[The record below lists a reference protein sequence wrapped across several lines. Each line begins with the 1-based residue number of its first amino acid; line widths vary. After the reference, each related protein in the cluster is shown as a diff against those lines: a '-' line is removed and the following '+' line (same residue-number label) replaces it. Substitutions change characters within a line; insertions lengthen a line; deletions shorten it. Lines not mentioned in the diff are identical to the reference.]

1 MIDRRA
7 LVGLWAGLVGLT
19 LGVLAAVLDSAL
31 MAVLAGAAALG
42 GGLVALWMGG
52 ALREAEQGERR
63 ADERLQT
70 IQRELQETAEQLSAE
85 RRARTEPEPTSPAA
99 PAAVEMRHGL
109 GTPGVDPR
117 TEALTDPTTGLFSE
131 AYFKVALDARISAA
145 RRHLRPVA
153 VVLLEVVTGLD
164 AGEPHVADPIE
175 VSRGIKKTLR
185 DADTACRMDDGNFAL
200 VLEDTPENG
209 AVWTVERVRRCLAS
223 DNSDQTMWAGIACYP
238 AHAFSTD
245 ELLDQAVAAL
255 AAAREW
261 KQDRIEVAVAD

>member
-7 LVGLWAGLVGLT
+7 LVGLWAGVVGLT
-19 LGVLAAVLDSAL
+19 LGGLAAVLDNAV

-42 GGLVALWMGG
+42 AGLVALWMGG
-52 ALREAEQGERR
+52 TLREAEEDRR
-63 ADERLQT
+63 GADERLQS
-70 IQRELQETAEQLSAE
+70 IQRELQDTVEQLSAE
-85 RRARTEPEPTSPAA
+85 RRARAESEPSPPAGSASTEMA
-99 PAAVEMRHGL
+99 PGLNMR
-109 GTPGVDPR
+109 GVDPR

-153 VVLLEVVTGLD
+153 VVLLEVVTGLEV
-164 AGEPHVADPIE
+164 GEAHVADPIE

-223 DNSDQTMWAGIACYP
+223 DHPDQTMWAGIACYP
-238 AHAFSTD
+238 AHAFSSD
-245 ELLDQAVAAL
+245 ELLEQAVAAL
-255 AAAREW
+255 GAAKEW